1 MAEVPVLKSD
11 RYSSKNETK
20 SDPGNEKFFFS
31 NLVRSIHQWETKL
44 SVIFGGLRCCCTH
57 YSRKWSSCILVVS
70 CSFFVRSGFAWI
82 GARVRFAGAN
92 RIKRKKKTNNC
103 LAGLLGGA
111 RRRSNGLGW
120 PFRSRICFYQGPCLF
135 NPGAD
140 VLQLLK
146 IHVLDVDQTV
156 QGHQHFA
163 GPSTIVPRFS

>member
-70 CSFFVRSGFAWI
+70 CSFFVRSGF
-82 GARVRFAGAN
+82 GVDRRARAFRWGESN
-92 RIKRKKKTNNC
+92 QTEEKDKQLSCR
-103 LAGLLGGA
+103 LA
-111 RRRSNGLGW
+111 RRCS
-120 PFRSRICFYQGPCLF
+120 SEI
-135 NPGAD
+135 
-140 VLQLLK
+140 
-146 IHVLDVDQTV
+146 
-156 QGHQHFA
+156 
-163 GPSTIVPRFS
+163 